1 MNIHDKPKTKWIR
14 DLWSHVMTELSHNDT
29 VYLPEVT
36 NGKII
41 IHERKVK
48 DMSDNLAYTSKEE
61 AVYATRKSLEKHNN
75 Q

>member
-1 MNIHDKPKTKWIR
+1 MNTHDKPKTKWIR
-14 DLWSHVMTELSHNDT
+14 DLWSHVMTELAHDDT

-36 NGKII
+36 NEKII

-48 DMSDNLAYTSKEE
+48 DMNDNLAYVHKQD
-61 AVYATRKSLEKHNN
+61 AIYAARKSLERRNN